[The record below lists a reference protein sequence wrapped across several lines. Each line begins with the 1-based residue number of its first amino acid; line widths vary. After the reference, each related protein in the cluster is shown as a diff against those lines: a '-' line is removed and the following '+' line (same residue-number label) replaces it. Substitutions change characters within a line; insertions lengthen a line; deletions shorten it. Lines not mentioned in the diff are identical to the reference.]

1 MVRRL
6 TNYVR
11 ENKDYL
17 LRVFVWGT
25 LALLFVLALGAALM
39 GIIQLGYN
47 LVIAPLIGR

>member
-1 MVRRL
+1 MVKRL
-6 TNYVR
+6 KNYIH
-11 ENKDYL
+11 ENSDYL
-17 LRVFVWGT
+17 LRVCVWGT